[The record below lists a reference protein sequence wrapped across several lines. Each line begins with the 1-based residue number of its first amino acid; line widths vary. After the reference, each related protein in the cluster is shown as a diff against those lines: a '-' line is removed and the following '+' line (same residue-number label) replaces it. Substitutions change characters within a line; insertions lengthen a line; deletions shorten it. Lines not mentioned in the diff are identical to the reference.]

1 MICIDRHISSKD
13 IINLLLKN
21 RRIGSDKISEFLSP
35 TPPHKLSAK
44 SFGISQ
50 KQLAQ
55 AVN

>member
-44 SFGISQ
+44 SFGIS
-50 KQLAQ
+50 
-55 AVN
+55 